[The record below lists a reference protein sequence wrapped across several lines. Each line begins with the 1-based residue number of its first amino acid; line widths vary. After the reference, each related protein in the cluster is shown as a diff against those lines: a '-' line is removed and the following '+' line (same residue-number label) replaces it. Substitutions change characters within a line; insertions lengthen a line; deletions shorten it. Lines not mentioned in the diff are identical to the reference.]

1 MGQRGA
7 KGQPG
12 GRSTSDGGLPWT
24 GVSGWHSA
32 RSSRPPLEHGKEG
45 AELHSD
51 GVHHGER
58 ELPRIAHAR
67 RARAGLIEQVG
78 KQATYAKVA
87 ENFQRI
93 ATDLTTCR
101 DLSVLLSPPAR

>member
-1 MGQRGA
+1 MLHPR
-7 KGQPG
+7 
-12 GRSTSDGGLPWT
+12 L
-24 GVSGWHSA
+24 
-32 RSSRPPLEHGKEG
+32 GKTWSVPDFR
-45 AELHSD
+45 A
-51 GVHHGER
+51 
-58 ELPRIAHAR
+58 IASLQ
-67 RARAGLIEQVG
+67 GLIEQVG